1 MLVAAL
7 GLNLVILIPVI
18 TGLMNGTMDSAF
30 GPDTDARR
38 ILACVYFGLA
48 VTSAALIVLN
58 VVNHPWAVPMTFA
71 LFGVQISYKLASAVV
86 VGVASPVIL
95 TNLFVLIV
103 QVAVILA
110 WSVTGG

>member
-38 ILACVYFGLA
+38 ILKCVYFGIA